1 MPNSKSFLKL
11 NDIKAYKT
19 SFHLSNY
26 IWSIVI
32 RWDWFSKK
40 TIGSQYVNS
49 ADSISANIAEGF
61 GRFTKKD
68 KVRFYIISKGSL
80 KETFDW
86 NEKAKIRGL
95 INKEQY
101 NHILKEL
108 TSLPKDLN
116 HLINYTNNKLKY

>member
-11 NDIKAYKT
+11 NDIDAYKT
-19 SFHLSNY
+19 SFHLSNFV
-26 IWSIVI
+26 WNIVI
-32 RWDWFSKK
+32 RWDWFAKR
-40 TIGSQYVNS
+40 TIGSQFVNS
-49 ADSISANIAEGF
+49 TDSISANIAEGF
-61 GRFTKKD
+61 GRYTKKD

-95 INKEQY
+95 INEEQY

-116 HLINYTNNKLKY
+116 QLINFTNNKLKY